1 MTCKSTLPLFSAIIA
16 FSLSSTGCFVFSEKP
31 WEYTIV
37 AGFSN
42 STSVHVAYDSPEVR
56 KLVAD
61 GDPPDELFKMPGFSV
76 PVKSYCSIIER
87 STSKCGPTPEATAVY
102 VMIKVTSGPSLGKQ
116 GWACEIFVHQIF
128 P

>member
-1 MTCKSTLPLFSAIIA
+1 MQEHTPALQRITV
-16 FSLSSTGCFVFSEKP
+16 FSLSSTGCFVFREKP
-31 WEYTIV
+31 WEYRII

-56 KLVAD
+56 KLVAGGNFRD
-61 GDPPDELFKMPGFSV
+61 DLFKMPGFSV

-116 GWACEIFVHQIF
+116 GWACETFVHQLF